1 MNQRSLF
8 FSSGTLKLEGRLA
21 IPARAEKVAGVV
33 LCHPHP
39 LYGGSMDNN
48 VLFALSAALIGRGIA
63 SLCFNFR
70 GVGQSEG
77 EYDGAQG
84 EIDDALAA
92 AAFLAD
98 LTVIDPAGMGL
109 AGYSFGGAIALEA
122 GLLSDTI
129 KAVVAVSPHQIP
141 ALDGAAWPWL
151 LLCGSADNLISV
163 SAVLE
168 QKEKI
173 VGADGAGAVEVID
186 GADHFWYGHE
196 QIAADRAASFF
207 QQHLAAARR

>member
-1 MNQRSLF
+1 MKRKEIF
-8 FSSGTLKLEGRLA
+8 FPSGNLKLEGRLA
-21 IPARAEKVAGVV
+21 IPDRAGKVAGVV

-48 VLFALSAALIGRGIA
+48 VLFALSAALTGRGVA

-77 EYDGAQG
+77 RYDGAQG

-92 AAFLAD
+92 TAFLAG
-98 LTVIDPAGMGL
+98 LAGIDPAGLGL

-122 GLLSDTI
+122 GLQSDMI
-129 KAVVAVSPHQIP
+129 RAVAAVSPHQIP

-151 LLCGSADNLISV
+151 LLCGSADNLIPVSV
-163 SAVLE
+163 VLK
-168 QKEKI
+168 QKKKI
-173 VGADGAGAVEVID
+173 IEADGAGAVEMID

-196 QIAADRAASFF
+196 QIVADRVTFFF
-207 QQHLAAARR
+207 QQHLAAAKR